1 MSGALALSDIERM
14 AEAYAAAH
22 EDLRRDLEVLEGAIR
37 QAKRAMVPNLLR
49 RAAAAAGAKAA
60 LRKAVEENPSLFG
73 KPRTRVA
80 HGVQVGYRKAKGK
93 LTIEDESLTLKLIRK
108 HFADQADVLI
118 ETTEKPVKSALN
130 QLPAA
135 DLKRVAVTVQEAGD
149 EVVVKVIE
157 GEVEKLVDAF
167 LHEADAQG
175 LGD

>member
-14 AEAYAAAH
+14 AEAYAAAC
-22 EDLRRDLEVLEGAIR
+22 EDLRRDLDVLEGAIR

-49 RAAAAAGAKAA
+49 RAAVAAGAKAT
-60 LRKAVEENPSLFG
+60 LRKAVEENPSLFS

-93 LTIEDESLTLKLIRK
+93 LAIEDETLTLKLIRK

-135 DLKRVAVTVQEAGD
+135 DLKRLAVTVLEAGD
-149 EVVVKVIE
+149 EVVVKVLE

-167 LHEADAQG
+167 LHEADA
-175 LGD
+175 LGPGG